1 MKAKIGVKKKFNIN
15 NEKKSICMTPIRLTL
30 LFCEIYKDDMKLKI
44 NIIIK
49 NWSVKIEDWKT
60 SKFKI
65 LKISIVSVLFN
76 NKGTKI
82 TDVGSTDKDQSSLS
96 DALLNDLV
104 ELGLKGKNAEEKQAI
119 TQIIAELEVQL
130 PQQNSSI
137 FFVTMFR
144 P

>member
-82 TDVGSTDKDQSSLS
+82 TDDPFKKNKSS
-96 DALLNDLV
+96 DIKKFLLKENTV
-104 ELGLKGKNAEEKQAI
+104 
-119 TQIIAELEVQL
+119 
-130 PQQNSSI
+130 SS
-137 FFVTMFR
+137 F
-144 P
+144 PKW